1 MESHYLLY
9 GILGFFPG
17 IAWLFFFLQEDSR
30 RPEPKGLIAST
41 FLWGGLVT
49 FIVLSLQVIAK
60 RSLLAGGIPD
70 ANPLHLFTL
79 AAIEEVLKFGAVYF
93 WISRRKEF
101 DEPIDAMVYMIIAA
115 LGFASVEN
123 IATALRAVHS
133 IELLT
138 LRFIGAALLHC
149 LASGIIGYYWAL
161 GIVKCRVK
169 EYLGMGIFFASVF
182 HGIFNYLMIIWGPSM
197 RVTGLLV
204 LLAFVVFWDFE
215 ELKKPSLVA
224 NGGKCDRAF

>member
-1 MESHYLLY
+1 MQSQYLLY

-17 IAWLFFFLQEDSR
+17 LAWLFFFLQEDYR
-30 RPEPKGLIAST
+30 RSEPKGLIAST

-49 FIVLSLQVIAK
+49 FLVLPLQVIAK

-70 ANPLHLFTL
+70 ANPLHLLIL
-79 AAIEEVLKFGAVYF
+79 AALEEILKFAAVYF
-93 WISRRKEF
+93 WISRRREF

-123 IATALRAVHS
+123 VATALRAVNGA
-133 IELLT
+133 ELLT
-138 LRFIGAALLHC
+138 LRFIGATLLHC
-149 LASGIIGYYWAL
+149 LASGIVGYYWAL
-161 GIVKCRVK
+161 GIVKCRAK
-169 EYLGMGIFFASVF
+169 EYLAIGLVLASVF

-204 LLAFVVFWDFE
+204 LLAFLVLRDFE

-224 NGGKCDRAF
+224 GGGKCDRAF